1 MKVIGKNPGVPG
13 GRREC
18 VGVRQVL
25 TGIGGG
31 GGGATSCGNVTEE
44 TAAAGVT
51 HTQGTVRGGGVS
63 ADSGVTEDNTRR
75 KVKEVPVGVDARA
88 LRLSERKLVSVVQRR
103 PEEDEVVNGEACK
116 NLLEKEVEEEPLE
129 EEREEEE
136 EEEEELPGEAG
147 ARSLALEERRRRS
160 CVDGKKRVRFSVS
173 RMDCDTNF
181 KLTMSIKKE
190 SDGVPVFFKVDG
202 NRFKKERTVK
212 LMVDTRYRVDFSF
225 KPTQTM
231 TGAIICGEEVDSTER
246 VYDSTASAYSSRLH
260 TEGALPSPKGHRD
273 DLPFVV
279 LLKGGLVMQ
288 MSLQVKFYKYG
299 DSQHCDW
306 GSTFHCIEYDCET
319 HTDAGIVAIL
329 KETVR

>member
-1 MKVIGKNPGVPG
+1 M
-13 GRREC
+13 
-18 VGVRQVL
+18 
-25 TGIGGG
+25 
-31 GGGATSCGNVTEE
+31 CGSVTEGV
-44 TAAAGVT
+44 AAAEVT
-51 HTQGTVRGGGVS
+51 HAQAAVARGGVS
-63 ADSGVTEDNTRR
+63 VGSEVTEQSDTRG
-75 KVKEVPVGVDARA
+75 KVKEVLLRADARA
-88 LRLSERKLVSVVQRR
+88 QRRSERKLVSDFQPR
-103 PEEDEVVNGEACK
+103 PTNEDEVVNGEACT
-116 NLLEKEVEEEPLE
+116 NFTEREVEEEPEEGE
-129 EEREEEE
+129 EEGEEEE
-136 EEEEELPGEAG
+136 EEEVPGVVG
-147 ARSLALEERRRRS
+147 ARSLALEERGRRS
-160 CVDGKKRVRFSVS
+160 CLEGKKRVRFSVS

-231 TGAIICGEEVDSTER
+231 TGAIICGEEVETTER

-279 LLKGGLVMQ
+279 LMKGGLVMQ
-288 MSLQVKFYKYG
+288 MSLQVKFYKSG

-329 KETVR
+329 KETIR